1 MRVKREVWIENVVLD
16 CWIYNGH
23 CFVFFYIS
31 IISLTAYWVWIE
43 TYRETKFIFLLVF
56 SVNCSVIL
64 LIALSLVMVGAAPYP
79 EAQDFAMNDISD
91 RQYGS
96 YGISMNGG
104 YGSYNKQADTNV
116 DMYQCPKYKCT
127 QNPAANAICTFS
139 CIPEMDTAS
148 AYCPTITCV
157 ATKPS
162 ACTSYKCSLTF
173 PNPVM

>member
-1 MRVKREVWIENVVLD
+1 MISLAGYRVWIEILNLFCSV
-16 CWIYNGH
+16 
-23 CFVFFYIS
+23 
-31 IISLTAYWVWIE
+31 
-43 TYRETKFIFLLVF
+43 

-104 YGSYNKQADTNV
+104 YGSYNKQADMNV

-162 ACTSYKCSLTF
+162 ACTSYKCSLNF

>member
-1 MRVKREVWIENVVLD
+1 M
-16 CWIYNGH
+16 
-23 CFVFFYIS
+23 
-31 IISLTAYWVWIE
+31 
-43 TYRETKFIFLLVF
+43 FLVNF
-56 SVNCSVIL
+56 SSIL
-64 LIALSLVMVGAAPYP
+64 LIALSLVMVGAAPFP
-79 EAQDFAMNDISD
+79 EPYDFAMNEMSA

-96 YGISMNGG
+96 YGVSMNGG
-104 YGSYNKQADTNV
+104 YGSNTYGSYNKQADTNV

-162 ACTSYKCSLTF
+162 ACTSYKCSLNF